1 MDENGAIE
9 FLRYGFLLVFSNN
22 CRTTMQRPTN
32 NITTV
37 VLKEKGKCIYIAH
50 IFVVHT
56 RRSGMDHTV
65 LPAITP
71 VLAFTS

>member
-1 MDENGAIE
+1 
-9 FLRYGFLLVFSNN
+9 
-22 CRTTMQRPTN
+22 MQRPTN

-56 RRSGMDHTV
+56 KCSGMDHTV